1 MASENGS
8 GSVSSVP
15 AAAAAKRF
23 WRTVAI
29 ASLVLFLVGTHW
41 PKLRLPEVEGGPA
54 SDKLIHFIAFA
65 LLAVPVWWTGWFSR
79 LRWLVVA
86 GVLFAIFDEITQ
98 ELLPIDRFANLDDLL
113 SDLSGLF
120 ASVSILASLR
130 DTGGEAGRMNESMR
144 RSASN
149 LLLSKPLN
157 VANLAVAAALGM
169 VVLVPVGVL
178 LAPVV
183 LIDVKV
189 LAIAAA
195 GVGAAGG
202 GLLAL
207 EAGTRATLR
216 RVRNARTCPFCL
228 AEPCEPP
235 VCIACS
241 KPIAAAMWSAPPT
254 IALASR
260 LRAAWLPS
268 VRSLVALT
276 ALVALVHLVPVVTRP
291 LENLEPITVLAFDL
305 MAVAFALAWAIHGTR
320 VRLDRLRAA
329 MTPKADSDGDARA
342 VGLREGERWESMPR

>member
-79 LRWLVVA
+79 LRWLLVA
-86 GVLFAIFDEITQ
+86 GTLFAIFDEITQ

-130 DTGGEAGRMNESMR
+130 ATGSDASRGRHSMR

-149 LLLSKPLN
+149 LLLSKPVNL
-157 VANLAVAAALGM
+157 ANLTVAAALGM

-276 ALVALVHLVPVVTRP
+276 ALVAVVHLVPVVTRP
-291 LENLEPITVLAFDL
+291 LENLEPITVLALDL
-305 MAVAFALAWAIHGTR
+305 MAVAIALAWSIHGTR
-320 VRLDRLRAA
+320 VRLDRLLGEWPPAA
-329 MTPKADSDGDARA
+329 TSRRGAHG
-342 VGLREGERWESMPR
+342 VGLLPDERGESMPR